1 MMRKLLIISLTTL
14 IVLCLSSFYVFGDF
28 GKKKWKIVFDEE
40 KIKFRKEFLS
50 KTKKASAD
58 APNIIII
65 IADDLGKH
73 EISAYGG
80 KFVNTKNI
88 DRIASKGVLFEEG
101 YISSPI
107 CAPSRAG
114 MMTGR
119 YQQRFGFEINIHERY
134 PRNRFEYWAAKTFVS
149 KDPFVVSKQNSP
161 VFPDFEEMH
170 KQGIPPTEFILPE
183 LLKKHGYQSAIF
195 GKWHLGYNSS
205 AIPLNRGFD
214 YHYGFLEAFSLYA
227 PVNDPSIINFQHDDF
242 TDRHI
247 WNKGRK
253 GNCAIQRNGNVI
265 EEKVYLTDK
274 IADES
279 IQWLSENHQN
289 GPFFMYLPF
298 SAPHTPFQAKK
309 EIYDLYAHIKDKNK
323 RVYYAMI
330 HSLDEAVGKILDKL
344 EELNVDENTLI
355 FFLSDNG
362 AAVYTHAADNSPL
375 KSGKFS
381 NFEGGINVPF
391 LMAWPKVIKGGMKY
405 QNPVSSLDIFNTVCK
420 VAAVELP
427 ADRDFDGVNLMPFIT
442 SQDET
447 KKPHEVLYWRSM
459 HHKAIRKDNWKLI
472 WDDLGN
478 STALYKLD
486 TDKSEKVNLAKTYP
500 EIVKSLKAQFEN
512 WEKSLIQPNW
522 PRVMDFKIEDGDAV
536 YYFPL

>member
-1 MMRKLLIISLTTL
+1 MKKVYIYSIAAILLFG
-14 IVLCLSSFYVFGDF
+14 LSGFYVFKEF

-50 KTKKASAD
+50 KPIPVIAD

-65 IADDLGKH
+65 VADDLGKH

-80 KFVNTKNI
+80 KIVQTKNI
-88 DRIASKGVLFEEG
+88 DRLAKNGLRFDEA
-101 YISSPI
+101 YITSPI

-134 PRNRFEYWAAKTFVS
+134 PKNRFEYWVAKTFVS
-149 KDPFVVSKQNSP
+149 KDPFVVAKQNP
-161 VFPDFEEMH
+161 PIFPDFEDMQ
-170 KQGIPPTEFILPE
+170 KQGIPPTEFLLPE
-183 LLKKHGYQSAIF
+183 LLKKHGYNTAIF
-195 GKWHLGYNSS
+195 GKWHLGYNAS

-227 PVNDPSIINFQHDDF
+227 PVNDSNIVNFKHDDF
-242 TDRHI
+242 TDKHI
-247 WNKGRK
+247 WNKARK
-253 GNCAIQRNGNVI
+253 GNCAIQRNGNII
-265 EEKVYLTDK
+265 EEKTYLTDK

-279 IQWLSENHQN
+279 VKWLSGNYQS

-309 EIYDLYAHIKDKNK
+309 EIYDLYAHVQDENK

-330 HSLDEAVGKILDKL
+330 HSLDEAVGKLLDKL
-344 EELNVDENTLI
+344 DALKLTENTLI

-362 AAVYTHAADNSPL
+362 GAVYTHAADNSPL

-381 NFEGGINVPF
+381 NFEGGINIPF
-391 LMAWPKVIKGGMKY
+391 LMSWPKQIGSGEVYK
-405 QNPVSSLDIFNTVCK
+405 NPVSSLDIFAIICH
-420 VAAVELP
+420 VAGVKLP
-427 ADRDFDGVNLMPFIT
+427 AERNFDGKNLIPFINEN
-442 SQDET
+442 SDMM
-447 KKPHEVLYWRSM
+447 PHPVLYWRSM
-459 HHKAIRKDNWKLI
+459 HHKSIRKDKWKLI
-472 WDDLGN
+472 WDDLGKGI
-478 STALYKLD
+478 ALYNLEV
-486 TDKSEKVNLAKTYP
+486 DKSEKNNLASAQP
-500 EIVKSLKAQFEN
+500 DIVKSLLLDFDN
-512 WEKSLIQPNW
+512 WESAMIQPNW
-522 PRVMDFKIEDGDAV
+522 PRVIDFKIEDGDAV

>member
-1 MMRKLLIISLTTL
+1 MMRKFLIISLTTF
-14 IVLCLSSFYVFGDF
+14 IVLCLSSFYVFVDF

-40 KIKFRKEFLS
+40 KIKFRKEFLARPQ
-50 KTKKASAD
+50 KAVEN

-65 IADDLGKH
+65 MADDLGKH

-80 KFVNTKNI
+80 KHVHTKNI
-88 DRIASKGVLFEEG
+88 DRIAANGVLFEEG

-134 PRNRFEYWAAKTFVS
+134 PRNRFEYWVAKSFVS
-149 KDPFVVSKQNSP
+149 NDPFVVAKQNPP

-170 KQGIPPTEFILPE
+170 KQGIPPTEFLLPE
-183 LLKKHGYQSAIF
+183 LLKKHGYQTAIF
-195 GKWHLGYNSS
+195 GKWHMGYNNS
-205 AIPLNRGFD
+205 AIPLNRGFE

-227 PVNDPSIINFQHDDF
+227 PVNDPAIVNFKHDDF

-253 GNCAIQRNGNVI
+253 GNCAIQRNGNII

-279 IQWLSENHQN
+279 IKWLSENHEK

-309 EIYDLYAHIKDKNK
+309 EIYDLYANVKDENK

-344 EELNVDENTLI
+344 EALNLTENTLI

-362 AAVYTHAADNSPL
+362 GAIYTHAADNSPL

-391 LMAWPKVIKGGMKY
+391 IFSWPKKLKSGLSYK
-405 QNPVSSLDIFNTVCK
+405 NPVSSLDIFSTVCHAAD
-420 VAAVELP
+420 VALP
-427 ADRDFDGVNLMPFIT
+427 EDRDFDGINLLPFLT
-442 SQDET
+442 NEKET

-459 HHKAIRKDNWKLI
+459 HHKAIRKANWKLI

-478 STALYKLD
+478 GIALYKLD
-486 TDKSEKVNLAKTYP
+486 TDKSEKVNLAKTNP
-500 EIVKSLKAQFEN
+500 DLVKSLKAAFEN

>member
-1 MMRKLLIISLTTL
+1 MMRKFLIISLTTF
-14 IVLCLSSFYVFGDF
+14 IVLCLSSFYVFVDF

-40 KIKFRKEFLS
+40 KIKFRKEFLARPQ
-50 KTKKASAD
+50 KAIEN

-65 IADDLGKH
+65 MADDLGKH

-80 KFVNTKNI
+80 KHVHTKNI
-88 DRIASKGVLFEEG
+88 DRIAANGVLFEEG

-134 PRNRFEYWAAKTFVS
+134 PRNRFEYWVAKSFVS
-149 KDPFVVSKQNSP
+149 NDPFVVAKQNPP

-170 KQGIPPTEFILPE
+170 KQGIPPTEFLLPE
-183 LLKKHGYQSAIF
+183 LLKKHGYQTAIF
-195 GKWHLGYNSS
+195 GKWHMGYNNS
-205 AIPLNRGFD
+205 AIPLNRGFE

-227 PVNDPSIINFQHDDF
+227 PVNDPAIVNFKHDDF

-253 GNCAIQRNGNVI
+253 GNCAIQRNGNII

-279 IQWLSENHQN
+279 IKWLSENHEK

-309 EIYDLYAHIKDKNK
+309 EIYDLYANVKDENK

-344 EELNVDENTLI
+344 EALNLTENTLI

-362 AAVYTHAADNSPL
+362 GAIYTHAADNSPL

-391 LMAWPKVIKGGMKY
+391 IFSWPKKLKSGLSYK
-405 QNPVSSLDIFNTVCK
+405 NPVSSLDIFSTVCHAAD
-420 VAAVELP
+420 VALP
-427 ADRDFDGVNLMPFIT
+427 EDRDFDGINLLPFLT
-442 SQDET
+442 NEKET

-459 HHKAIRKDNWKLI
+459 HHKAIRKANWKLI

-478 STALYKLD
+478 GIALYKLD
-486 TDKSEKVNLAKTYP
+486 TDKSEKVNLAKTNP
-500 EIVKSLKAQFEN
+500 DLVKSLKAAFEN

>member
-1 MMRKLLIISLTTL
+1 MKKVYIYSIAAILLFG
-14 IVLCLSSFYVFGDF
+14 LSGFYVFKEF

-50 KTKKASAD
+50 KPIPVIAD

-65 IADDLGKH
+65 VADDLGKH

-80 KFVNTKNI
+80 KIVQTKNI
-88 DRIASKGVLFEEG
+88 DRLAKNGLRFDEA
-101 YISSPI
+101 YITSPI

-134 PRNRFEYWAAKTFVS
+134 PKNRFEYWVAKTFVS
-149 KDPFVVSKQNSP
+149 KDPFVVAKQNP
-161 VFPDFEEMH
+161 PIFPDFEDMQ
-170 KQGIPPTEFILPE
+170 KQGIPPTEFLLPE
-183 LLKKHGYQSAIF
+183 LLKKHGYNTAIF
-195 GKWHLGYNSS
+195 GKWHLGYNAS

-227 PVNDPSIINFQHDDF
+227 PVNDSNIVNFKHDDF
-242 TDRHI
+242 TDKHI
-247 WNKGRK
+247 WNKARK
-253 GNCAIQRNGNVI
+253 GNCAIQRNGNII
-265 EEKVYLTDK
+265 EEKTYLTDK

-279 IQWLSENHQN
+279 VKWLSGNYQS

-309 EIYDLYAHIKDKNK
+309 EIYDLYAHVQDENK

-330 HSLDEAVGKILDKL
+330 HSLDEAVGKLLDKL
-344 EELNVDENTLI
+344 DALKLTENTLI

-362 AAVYTHAADNSPL
+362 GAVYTHAADNSPL

-381 NFEGGINVPF
+381 NFEGGINIPF
-391 LMAWPKVIKGGMKY
+391 LMSWPKQIGSGEVYK
-405 QNPVSSLDIFNTVCK
+405 NPVSSLDIFAIICH
-420 VAAVELP
+420 VAGVKLP
-427 ADRDFDGVNLMPFIT
+427 AERNFDGKNLIPFINEN
-442 SQDET
+442 SDMM
-447 KKPHEVLYWRSM
+447 PHPVLYWRSM
-459 HHKAIRKDNWKLI
+459 HHKSIRKDKWKLI
-472 WDDLGN
+472 WDDLGKGI
-478 STALYKLD
+478 ALYNLEV
-486 TDKSEKVNLAKTYP
+486 DKSEKNNLASAQP
-500 EIVKSLKAQFEN
+500 DIVKSLLLDFDN
-512 WEKSLIQPNW
+512 WESAMIQPNW